1 MISST
6 PSANSP
12 VCQRRTWL
20 HVLIA
25 GALLISLASPAL
37 TSEAAPT
44 AVTWYVSPGGN
55 DNNTCLSAGAA
66 CRNIGRAIDK
76 ADTGDTVIIEAGTYF
91 ENLDVFE
98 SLTMQGAGAGATIID
113 GGGVGSTL
121 TIAGGAGT
129 VVNLSGLTLRNG
141 ASNYGAGLYISA
153 GGVNAVNIE
162 IIDNAAT
169 QGGAGVFNQG
179 RLSLTN
185 VGIKSNANA
194 GQDRGGGLLNLG
206 DANLVNVTVS
216 DNTGDFGS
224 GIGNRGV
231 MTITAGT
238 INHNLNASLGGG
250 IANDLNGRLTLANTT
265 ISNHPTGGGLHNA
278 SSGVVIMSGGVIT
291 NNWSD
296 IGGGGVYNLG
306 QLTLNTLGIYNNRAN
321 SSFGGGVFNEGT
333 ATLNTVTIQGNL
345 ASSGSGGG
353 IHSGSS
359 NGSLTLNNSV
369 IRENQTTNGNGGG
382 LNVAGGSLTIASALI
397 VSNTSDS
404 LGGGL
409 YNATTATLTNVDL
422 TGNSGANGGGG
433 LFNTG
438 ANANLVYQGGN
449 LRGNTSA
456 TGNGGGLNNTA
467 RVDLRNLTINGN
479 QASNSGGG
487 LYNGLTGY
495 LLVTNS
501 SLYDNAAQQSSG
513 GGIDNRGQL
522 QLTAS
527 SIYSNTTVTQ
537 GGSGL
542 YNAASAQMINSTLSY
557 NRVLNIAD
565 GGALLNNGGTFIITN
580 TTFSANYGPS
590 IVRTSGIVTI
600 VNSLIGAPADG
611 GNNCVGTIVSLGH
624 NLDSGNSCGFTATGD
639 ITNANPSL
647 GALQNNG
654 GPTPTRGLTGSS
666 PALDAGNDAQCP
678 ASDQRG
684 VSRPQGSSCDIG
696 AYEVIGFS
704 TSVTQ
709 TVGAQLCVT
718 STLPISNSYSIAEL
732 NVGAN
737 VTFEPRG
744 NLRVNLHSPGG
755 LIIHLLGD
763 TGGNGKNLDVRWDD
777 TSPFG
782 PVGTEDHI
790 LDSSFYKYV
799 RVPDE
804 GLGLLTGR
812 RLTGDWK
819 LEVCNVADTGSGT
832 LNRWS
837 LIVPSFGNPKVYLP
851 LIRR

>member
-1 MISST
+1 MISFT
-6 PSANSP
+6 PSTNP
-12 VCQRRTWL
+12 PIRQRRTWL
-20 HVLIA
+20 RMILA
-25 GALLISLASPAL
+25 CALLASLAGPAL

-44 AVTWYVSPGGN
+44 ALTWYVSTSGN
-55 DNNTCLSAGAA
+55 DDNTCLSAAAA

-76 ADTGDTVIIEAGTYF
+76 AESGDTIMIAAGTF
-91 ENLDVFE
+91 IENLDVFE
-98 SLTMQGAGAGATIID
+98 SLTLQGAGAGNTIID
-113 GGGVGSTL
+113 GAGLGSTL
-121 TIAGGAGT
+121 TIAGGASV
-129 VVNLSGLTLRNG
+129 VVNLNALTLQNG

-153 GGVNAVNIE
+153 GIVNASAVE
-162 IIDNAAT
+162 IIDNDAT

-179 RLSLTN
+179 QLSLTN
-185 VGIKSNANA
+185 VGIKSNTNA

-206 DANLVNVTVS
+206 SANLVNVTVS
-216 DNTGDFGS
+216 DNAGSFGS
-224 GIGNRGV
+224 GLGNRGV
-231 MTITAGT
+231 MTITSST

-265 ISNHPTGGGLHNA
+265 ISNHPAGGGLHNA
-278 SSGVVIMSGGVIT
+278 ESGVVVMSGGVIT

-296 IGGGGVYNLG
+296 TGGGGIYSLG
-306 QLTLNTLGIYNNRAN
+306 QLTLGNVGIYNNRAN
-321 SSFGGGVFNEGT
+321 SSFGGGVFNGGI
-333 ATLNTVTIQGNL
+333 ATLNTVIIQGNL

-353 IHSGSS
+353 IHTVNANS
-359 NGSLTLNNSV
+359 SLTLNNSV

-382 LNVAGGSLTIASALI
+382 LNVAGGSLTIAGAVI
-397 VSNTSDS
+397 ISNTSDS

-409 YNATTATLTNVDL
+409 YNATATTLNNVDL
-422 TGNSGANGGGG
+422 IGNSGANGGGG
-433 LFNTG
+433 LYNGLTG
-438 ANANLVYQGGN
+438 NLTYQSGN

-467 RVDLRNLTINGN
+467 HAELTNLTINGN

-487 LYNGLTGY
+487 LYNGLTGH
-495 LLVTNS
+495 LSVINS
-501 SLYDNAAQQSSG
+501 SLYDNGAQQSSG

-542 YNAASAQMINSTLSY
+542 YNAASAQLINSTLSY
-557 NRVLNIAD
+557 NRALNIAD
-565 GGALLNNGGTFIITN
+565 GGALLNNGGTFAITN
-580 TTFSANYGPS
+580 TTLSANYGPS
-590 IVRTSGIVTI
+590 IVRTSGTVTLI
-600 VNSLIGAPADG
+600 NSVLGAPADG
-611 GNNCVGTIVSLGH
+611 GNNCVGTLVSLGH

-639 ITNANPSL
+639 ITNADPLL

-678 ASDQRG
+678 GADQRG
-684 VSRPQGSSCDIG
+684 VVRPQGTSCDIG

-718 STLPISNSYSIAEL
+718 STLSLSNSYSIAEL

-737 VTFEPRG
+737 ITFEPRG

-755 LIIHLLGD
+755 LIIHLLGN
-763 TGGNGKNLDVRWDD
+763 TGGNGQNLDVRWDD
-777 TSPFG
+777 ASPFG

-804 GLGLLTGR
+804 SLGLLTGR